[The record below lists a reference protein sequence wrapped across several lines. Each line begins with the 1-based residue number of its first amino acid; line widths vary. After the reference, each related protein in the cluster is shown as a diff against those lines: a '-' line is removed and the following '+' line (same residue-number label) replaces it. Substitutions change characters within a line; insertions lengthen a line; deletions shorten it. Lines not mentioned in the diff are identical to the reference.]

1 MGVAETDIQWLSL
14 CVFPAVR
21 SCTCAPIAQALVL
34 LTDDDDLMHDTPFPV
49 YEAGSFRYNEEGPT
63 DSPFPPV
70 ILLHGMLGDLSNWVD
85 TIQALA
91 DSGYHVLAPIIPV
104 YGLSLRKTGVPGL
117 AQVIREFVETLDLGP
132 SILVGNSLGGHIA
145 LLYALEYPEEVAA
158 MVLSGSSGIY
168 EASLGTGT
176 MRRYD
181 REFIRERTE
190 MTFYDPVH
198 ATDELV
204 DEMLE
209 IVKDRP
215 RALRLIKIARSA
227 DTEIVTDQLPR
238 LDMPTLLVWGRD
250 DVITPP
256 DVAEEFRDRLANAE
270 LHFIDRCGHAP
281 MIEHPDTFNRLTL
294 DFLDELAETVPVS
307 ASDA

>member
-1 MGVAETDIQWLSL
+1 
-14 CVFPAVR
+14 
-21 SCTCAPIAQALVL
+21 
-34 LTDDDDLMHDTPFPV
+34 MHDTPFPV
-49 YEAGSFRYNEEGPT
+49 HEAGSFRYNDEGPA

-85 TIQALA
+85 AVRAL
-91 DSGYHVLAPIIPV
+91 SENGYRVLAPVIPV
-104 YGLSLRKTGVPGL
+104 YGLSLRKTSVPGL
-117 AQVIREFVETLDLGP
+117 AQTLRDFVTTLDLAP

-145 LLYALEYPEEVAA
+145 LLYALDYPDDVSA
-158 MVLSGSSGIY
+158 MILSGSSGIY
-168 EASLGTGT
+168 EATLGTGT
-176 MRRYD
+176 MRRHD

-209 IVKDRP
+209 IVNDRP

-227 DTEIVTDQLPR
+227 DTETVTGRLAK

-256 DVAEEFRDRLANAE
+256 YVGEEFRDRLVDAE

-281 MIEHPDTFNRLTL
+281 MIEHPETFNEVML
-294 DFLDELAETVPVS
+294 DFLDELAEAVP
-307 ASDA
+307 ASPDA